1 MRNQIG
7 ASNFPFSFSRIL
19 LLLVSALLPGHAGAH
34 DYRVGTIQIEHPWAL
49 ATPSR
54 AKTGAGYLKITN
66 HGSVPDRLISLSS
79 PASQRVLIHQTSND
93 GNIAKMRLLEKGLEI
108 KPGETVELS
117 PDGIHIMFEGLRAPL
132 IEANRVK
139 GTLVFEQAGTLEV
152 EYTIEPMGTKSTP
165 AGHKH

>member
-1 MRNQIG
+1 MRNQIR
-7 ASNFPFSFSRIL
+7 ATHFRFSFSRIL
-19 LLLVSALLPGHAGAH
+19 LVLASALLPGHAGAH
-34 DYRVGTIQIEHPWAL
+34 DYRLGTIQIEHPWAL
-49 ATPSR
+49 ATPGR

-66 HGSVPDRLISLSS
+66 HGTAPDRLISLSS
-79 PASQRVLIHQTSND
+79 PASQRVQIHQTSND
-93 GNIAKMRLLEKGLEI
+93 GTVAKMRPLEKGLEI

-117 PDGIHIMFEGLRAPL
+117 PGGMHIMFEGLRAPL